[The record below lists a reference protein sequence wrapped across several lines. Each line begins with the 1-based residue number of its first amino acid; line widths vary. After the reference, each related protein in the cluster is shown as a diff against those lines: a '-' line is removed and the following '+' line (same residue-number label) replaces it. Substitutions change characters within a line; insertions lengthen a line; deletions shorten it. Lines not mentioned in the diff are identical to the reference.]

1 MGKPGG
7 GRKGFQKN
15 WSANKGGVWR
25 GSYWGAS
32 NLTGEGT

>member
-1 MGKPGG
+1 MGSLVMEEKDF
-7 GRKGFQKN
+7 RKTG
-15 WSANKGGVWR
+15 ARIRGVWR